1 MGLVEGMEDLKTVS
15 EVLGIEFLEVSP
27 LGNICSEMVRGR
39 DKFGKYNSRHEGLG
53 VIVEEFE
60 EFKDAIRSNDNEL
73 TSNEAK
79 QLAAVAMRFYLE
91 FRC

>member
-1 MGLVEGMEDLKTVS
+1 MGLAEGLEDLKTAS
-15 EVLGIEFLEVSP
+15 EVLGVEMLEVSP
-27 LGNICSEMVRGR
+27 LGDICREMARGR
-39 DKFGKYNSRHEGLG
+39 DKFGEYNSRHEGLG

-60 EFKDAIRSNDNEL
+60 EFKDAIRGNDNVA
-73 TSNEAK
+73 TSTEAK